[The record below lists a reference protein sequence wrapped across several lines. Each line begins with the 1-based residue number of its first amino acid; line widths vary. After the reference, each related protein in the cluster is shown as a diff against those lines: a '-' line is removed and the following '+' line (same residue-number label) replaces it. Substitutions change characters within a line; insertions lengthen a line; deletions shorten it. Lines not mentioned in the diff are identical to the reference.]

1 MYRSHVLVCG
11 GTGCTSSNSAAI
23 IEALETQIAEKGLA
37 AHWRYKGIKAENN
50 LDAWM
55 KNVRD
60 ILETAETGPMELM
73 KNMTMDIYNK
83 EVFIFTPKGDLYR
96 LPLGASVLDFAFL
109 IHTPHG
115 CQCVGGKVNGKNRKI
130 NYKLQSGDTVEIIT
144 SPSQQPKQDWLN
156 FAVTSKARNKIRV
169 TLKEQQNRA
178 ADLGKEL
185 LQRRLKNRKITVD
198 ESTLMKI
205 IKKLGYKTVT
215 DFYSALAD
223 ESLDVNNVVDNCE
236 AALGK
241 TLAPENEP
249 AVSAENFVLQ
259 TQSENYTAGDSDIL
273 VIGAGEVKGMNYKL
287 AKCCKP
293 IYGDDVFGF
302 ISAEGVIKIHRS
314 DCPNAANIRQR
325 YPYRV
330 IKTRWSG
337 KFGGQMGATLRIL
350 GYDDIGIITNITSII
365 TKEKNVSLR
374 NISVDS
380 NDGLFQG
387 YVIVG
392 VSDNN
397 ALKELIK
404 KIKTVKG
411 VKDVER
417 SL

>member
-1 MYRSHVLVCG
+1 
-11 GTGCTSSNSAAI
+11 
-23 IEALETQIAEKGLA
+23 
-37 AHWRYKGIKAENN
+37 
-50 LDAWM
+50 M
-55 KNVRD
+55 KV
-60 ILETAETGPMELM
+60 
-73 KNMTMDIYNK
+73 
-83 EVFIFTPKGDLYR
+83 
-96 LPLGASVLDFAFL
+96 
-109 IHTPHG
+109 
-115 CQCVGGKVNGKNRKI
+115 
-130 NYKLQSGDTVEIIT
+130 
-144 SPSQQPKQDWLN
+144 
-156 FAVTSKARNKIRV
+156 
-169 TLKEQQNRA
+169 
-178 ADLGKEL
+178 
-185 LQRRLKNRKITVD
+185 
-198 ESTLMKI
+198 

-223 ESLDVNNVVDNCE
+223 ETLDVNNVVDSCE

-241 TLAPENEP
+241 TQAPENEP

-259 TQSENYTAGDSDIL
+259 TQSENDTAGDSDIL

-374 NISVDS
+374 NIAVDS